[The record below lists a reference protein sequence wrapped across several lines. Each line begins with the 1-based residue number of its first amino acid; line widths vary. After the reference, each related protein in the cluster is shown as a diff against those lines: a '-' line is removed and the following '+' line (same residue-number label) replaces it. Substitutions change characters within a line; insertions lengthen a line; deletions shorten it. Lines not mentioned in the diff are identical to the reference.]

1 MARARIVL
9 NEVKSALAFMICIPD
24 GAHGISMLANGIGAQ
39 NCQPTF
45 RDLLRVRS
53 NVGGAPIGTCHAR
66 DHCQRRLPHWFLSP
80 PRSIRRHFPRKPCF
94 HESCTLT
101 GGHGR
106 IPHLFLQFFT
116 SSFSVVNNDKHKNIF
131 CTNNCGWVFFKVNW
145 KSSREK
151 FVSFVNKTV
160 VYNYC
165 LFIYVF

>member
-66 DHCQRRLPHWFLSP
+66 DHCQRRLPHCFSLLRAPSDVTFHASRVSMRAAPWRGARPDSSPLFTVFYFFIFSCKQWQTQKHFLHQQLWLGFFQGQLKVKS
-80 PRSIRRHFPRKPCF
+80 RKICF
-94 HESCTLT
+94 ICKQNSCL
-101 GGHGR
+101 
-106 IPHLFLQFFT
+106 
-116 SSFSVVNNDKHKNIF
+116 
-131 CTNNCGWVFFKVNW
+131 
-145 KSSREK
+145 
-151 FVSFVNKTV
+151 
-160 VYNYC
+160 
-165 LFIYVF
+165 